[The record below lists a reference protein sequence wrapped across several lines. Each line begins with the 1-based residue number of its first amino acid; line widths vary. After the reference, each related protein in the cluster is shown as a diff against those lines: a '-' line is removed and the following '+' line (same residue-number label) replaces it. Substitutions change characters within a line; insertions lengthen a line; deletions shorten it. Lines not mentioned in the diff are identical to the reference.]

1 MGNVVVVEKRTIIW
15 SVLRH
20 IICNVCLCVLCN
32 YMWSFLHILLPYSKL
47 WRHINH
53 HCCWWHWCCS
63 RGVKSVDFHPMSVV
77 LVLNCK
83 LLGGCLGSES
93 RSDLSSASKARA
105 DGAVC
110 FNRGTN
116 RFHSQ
121 LWEIEVLHG
130 VTQDNKA
137 CLTGG
142 PVWEAGGQSKANVL
156 HQDHSIVV
164 CFSHVLLC
172 GKGLDLTLTISLAFH
187 ITSHWAVLVSVRQ
200 YAVLLLN
207 MQVKLIH
214 IATIY
219 HFSLVQSES
228 KFQKT
233 QKDKL
238 SIVFLRT
245 EKTSSIT
252 VNSSPRLQRGWIKFR
267 TRW

>member
-1 MGNVVVVEKRTIIW
+1 MLLLWKREPLFEVFCVTSYAMSVFVFCAITCGHFCIFYFLIVNCDVTLIIIAADDTDVVPEELSQWISIPCPWFWFSTVSCLVVVWVQRAEAT
-15 SVLRH
+15 
-20 IICNVCLCVLCN
+20 
-32 YMWSFLHILLPYSKL
+32 
-47 WRHINH
+47 
-53 HCCWWHWCCS
+53 
-63 RGVKSVDFHPMSVV
+63 
-77 LVLNCK
+77 
-83 LLGGCLGSES
+83 
-93 RSDLSSASKARA
+93 SKARA

-142 PVWEAGGQSKANVL
+142 PIWEAGGQSKANVL

-228 KFQKT
+228 RFQKT